1 MKYLDEFSTLS
12 HSVYALDTEK
22 VVYVTFL
29 LFFLA
34 IFGFRPIRTLDLI
47 EANDEK

>member
-1 MKYLDEFSTLS
+1 MKYLHEFSTLS